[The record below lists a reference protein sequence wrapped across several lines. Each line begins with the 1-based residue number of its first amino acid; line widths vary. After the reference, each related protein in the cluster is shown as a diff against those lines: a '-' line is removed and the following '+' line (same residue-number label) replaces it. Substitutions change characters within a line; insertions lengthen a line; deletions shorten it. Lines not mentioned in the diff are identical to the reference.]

1 MAGKV
6 PDIRFKIFKGD
17 EVIGEKLL
25 SQPAI
30 KVGKLG
36 THHISLDDEG
46 VAMTHA
52 VIQVGG
58 PEEISIFSLDS
69 DHPTLVNGKAINKCK
84 IQSGDL
90 LSIGPFK
97 ILVEVMVEAEARPPV
112 PPPPGAMAPPPTPQ
126 KPQAGA
132 PPPLPQAQPPVPP
145 FQRTSSPPVA
155 RRSAPPQ
162 QMAPKVPSAAPR
174 PAGVIPPVPF
184 APPPPFAGMIPGIP
198 GMGGE
203 EETEAERTA
212 AAARLIDLSTIED
225 SSTHTMEIIP
235 VWQDTVFA
243 VKHLVKKTPTFS
255 IGEEPTCDFWIPP
268 EHMGG
273 QSKVML
279 AESSGVLHYIP
290 QFTGGDV
297 TFENG
302 DVKSFK
308 DILPSGTGSFQVPPG
323 ARCKIDFGDIT
334 FLINSVPAPRKPK
347 LPLMIDWA
355 NQSFTGLSF
364 LAHAILM
371 FLIFFFPPESRTLSL
386 DQLSESNRYVKFL
399 LQPQEIIPEEELP
412 EWMQKKDKADD
423 KEGGKGKRHKG
434 EEGQMGDPKQKKT
447 DNMYGIK
454 GPEDN
459 PDPHMARDQKEE
471 LAKGAGILSVLQQA
485 LNMPTSPFGRDS
497 ALGTDAENA
506 LGALMGNQ
514 IGPNFGFG
522 GLGLRGTGR
531 GGGGTGEGT
540 IGLGNLGTIGHGGGG
555 GSGVGYGRGAGGL
568 HGRGGGK
575 VPSIR
580 PGTAEVKGSLSKEVI
595 RRVIR
600 QHLNEVR
607 FCYEQ
612 QLAVKPD
619 LNGRVAIQF
628 IISPTGAVQMSKVA
642 SSTLGNSACEDCIAK
657 AVRRWTFP
665 SPEGGGV
672 VIVTYPFVLQPAGEE
687 EGEGE

>member
-6 PDIRFKIFKGD
+6 PDIKFKIFKGE
-17 EVIGEKLL
+17 EVVGEKVLA
-25 SQPAI
+25 QPAI
-30 KVGKLG
+30 KIGKLG

-58 PEEISIFSLDS
+58 AEEISIFSLDS

-90 LSIGPFK
+90 ISIGPFK
-97 ILVEVMVEAEARPPV
+97 VLIEIQAEAKPAAAPAPGPPALPPAEAAVPQHPVVLAASLPPAQAASVLPAQVASV
-112 PPPPGAMAPPPTPQ
+112 PPAPQAAPAPPAAVPAPPGAA
-126 KPQAGA
+126 
-132 PPPLPQAQPPVPP
+132 
-145 FQRTSSPPVA
+145 
-155 RRSAPPQ
+155 
-162 QMAPKVPSAAPR
+162 
-174 PAGVIPPVPF
+174 PPVPF
-184 APPPPFAGMIPGIP
+184 APPPPFAGMVPGIP
-198 GMGGE
+198 GFGGD

-212 AAARLIDLSTIED
+212 AAARLIDLNTVED
-225 SSTHTMEIIP
+225 STSHTMEVIP
-235 VWQDTVFA
+235 VWKNTVFN
-243 VKHLVKKTPTFS
+243 VKHLTKKTPSFY
-255 IGEEPTCDFWIPP
+255 IGEEPICDFWLPVDKI
-268 EHMGG
+268 GG
-273 QSKVML
+273 QSKVLL
-279 AESSGVLHYIP
+279 AEAIGVLHFQP
-290 QFTGGDV
+290 QFSGGDV

-302 DVKSFK
+302 EQKSFK
-308 DILPSGTGSFQVPPG
+308 DILPSGAGTFQVPPG
-323 ARCKIDFGDIT
+323 ARCKIDFGDVT
-334 FLINSVPAPRKPK
+334 FLVNSVASPMKPK
-347 LPLMIDWA
+347 LPLMFDWA

-364 LAHAILM
+364 LVHMLLL
-371 FLIFFFPPESRTLSL
+371 FLVFFFPPESRTLSL
-386 DQLSESNRYVKFL
+386 DQLSESNRFVKFL

-434 EEGQMGDPKQKKT
+434 EEGQMGDTKAKKT

-471 LAKGAGILSVLQQA
+471 LAKAAGILSVLQQA
-485 LNMPTSPFGRDS
+485 LNMPTSPFGRDT

-568 HGRGGGK
+568 RGRGGGK
-575 VPSIR
+575 VPTIK
-580 PGTAEVKGSLSKEVI
+580 PGSAQVKGSLSKEVI

-600 QHLNEVR
+600 QHLNEIR

-612 QLAVKPD
+612 QLALKPD
-619 LNGRVAIQF
+619 LGGRVAIQF
-628 IISPTGAVQMSKVA
+628 IISPTGSVQMSKVA
-642 SSTLGNSACEDCIAK
+642 SSTLGNKQVEGCIAK

-672 VIVTYPFVLQPAGEE
+672 VIVTYPFVLQPAGE
-687 EGEGE
+687 G

>member
-1 MAGKV
+1 MAGKL
-6 PDIRFKIFKGD
+6 PEIKFKIYKGE
-17 EVIGEKLL
+17 EVIGEKEL

-30 KVGKLG
+30 KIGKLG

-58 PEEISIFSLDS
+58 EDDISIFSLDS
-69 DHPTLVNGKAINKCK
+69 DHPTMVNGKGVNKCR

-90 LSIGPFK
+90 ITIGPFK
-97 ILVEVMVEAEARPPV
+97 LLLEVKGGAQAEAAAPAPGQKAAAAPAPAAAPPAQKAAAV
-112 PPPPGAMAPPPTPQ
+112 PPPVLGVTPGVMPGAFAHAVPQ
-126 KPQAGA
+126 
-132 PPPLPQAQPPVPP
+132 
-145 FQRTSSPPVA
+145 
-155 RRSAPPQ
+155 
-162 QMAPKVPSAAPR
+162 
-174 PAGVIPPVPF
+174 IPF
-184 APPPPFAGMIPGIP
+184 APPPPFAGMLPGIP
-198 GMGGE
+198 GLGGE
-203 EETEAERTA
+203 DVTQAERTA
-212 AAARLIDLSTIED
+212 AAAKLIDLNQIED
-225 SSTHTMEIIP
+225 STTHAIEVIP
-235 VWQDTVFA
+235 VWKNTVFN
-243 VKHLVKKTPTFS
+243 VNHLTRKKPEFK
-255 IGEEPTCDFWIPP
+255 IGEEPDCDFWVPVD
-268 EHMGG
+268 MLGG
-273 QSKVML
+273 QSKVTV
-279 AESSGVLHYIP
+279 ADASGTVHYIP

-297 TFENG
+297 TLESG
-302 DVKSFK
+302 DVKTFK
-308 DILPSGTGSFQVPPG
+308 DVLPSGQGNYQVPPG
-323 ARCKIDFGDIT
+323 ARCKLDFGEVT
-334 FLINSVPAPRKPK
+334 FLINSVPSPRKPR
-347 LPLMIDWA
+347 LPIVFDWA

-364 LAHAILM
+364 LGHMLLL
-371 FLIFFFPPESRTLSL
+371 FLVFFFPPDSRTLSL

-434 EEGQMGDPKQKKT
+434 EEGQMGDPKNKKT

-454 GPEDN
+454 GPQDN
-459 PDPHMARDQKEE
+459 PDPHMARDQKEDI
-471 LAKGAGILSVLQQA
+471 AKGAGILSVLQQN
-485 LNMPTSPFGRDS
+485 LNMPTSPFGRDT

-568 HGRGGGK
+568 GGRGGGK
-575 VPSIR
+575 VPTIR

-600 QHLNEVR
+600 QHLNEIR

-619 LNGRVAIQF
+619 LSGRVAIQF

-642 SSTLGNSACEDCIAK
+642 SSTLGNTTVEQCVAK

-672 VIVTYPFVLQPAGEE
+672 VIVTYPFVLQPAGEGE
-687 EGEGE
+687 E

>member
-1 MAGKV
+1 
-6 PDIRFKIFKGD
+6 
-17 EVIGEKLL
+17 
-25 SQPAI
+25 
-30 KVGKLG
+30 
-36 THHISLDDEG
+36 
-46 VAMTHA
+46 
-52 VIQVGG
+52 
-58 PEEISIFSLDS
+58 
-69 DHPTLVNGKAINKCK
+69 
-84 IQSGDL
+84 
-90 LSIGPFK
+90 
-97 ILVEVMVEAEARPPV
+97 
-112 PPPPGAMAPPPTPQ
+112 
-126 KPQAGA
+126 
-132 PPPLPQAQPPVPP
+132 
-145 FQRTSSPPVA
+145 
-155 RRSAPPQ
+155 
-162 QMAPKVPSAAPR
+162 
-174 PAGVIPPVPF
+174 
-184 APPPPFAGMIPGIP
+184 MIPGIP
-198 GMGGE
+198 GLGGE
-203 EETEAERTA
+203 QETEAERTA
-212 AAARLIDLSTIED
+212 AAARLVDLHTIED
-225 SSTHTMEIIP
+225 STSHTIEVIP
-235 VWQDTVFA
+235 VWKATVFN
-243 VKHLVKKTPTFS
+243 VKHLTKKKPTFFV
-255 IGEEPTCDFWIPP
+255 GEEPVCDFWVPV
-268 EHMGG
+268 EQLGG
-273 QSKVML
+273 QSKILL
-279 AESSGVLHYIP
+279 ADATGVLHFQP

-302 DVKSFK
+302 EQKSFK
-308 DILPSGTGSFQVPPG
+308 DILPQGTGSFQVPPG
-323 ARCKIDFGDIT
+323 ARCKIDFGEIT
-334 FLINSVPAPRKPK
+334 FLINSVASPRKPK
-347 LPLMIDWA
+347 LPIMIDWA

-364 LAHAILM
+364 LVHMVLL
-371 FLIFFFPPESRTLSL
+371 FLVFFFPPESRTLSL

-434 EEGQMGDPKQKKT
+434 EEGQMGDTKAKKT

-454 GPEDN
+454 GPADN
-459 PDPHMARDQKEE
+459 PDPHMARDQKAE
-471 LAKGAGILSVLQQA
+471 LAKGAGILSVMQQA

-568 HGRGGGK
+568 RGRGGGK

-600 QHLNEVR
+600 QHLNEIR

-619 LNGRVAIQF
+619 LSGRVAIQF

-642 SSTLGNSACEDCIAK
+642 NSTIGNKAVEDCIAK

-687 EGEGE
+687 E